1 MTTFDEFL
9 YKAKTVAQAAGK
21 KTEEWVEVAKLK
33 CEVVSLQKEQSTTF
47 EGMGRLWY
55 DAQKS
60 GKDVGEMLRECAAHI
75 DELEVRIADVQDRIL
90 QHKDAVRCKACNEAN
105 PIDSVYCRKC
115 GANIAE

>member
-1 MTTFDEFL
+1 MTTFDDFL

-33 CEVVSLQKEQSTTF
+33 CEVVSLQKEQATTF

-60 GKDVGEMLRECAAHI
+60 GKDVSELLRECATHI

-90 QHKDAVRCKACNEAN
+90 QRKDAVRCRTCNEPN
-105 PIDSVYCRKC
+105 PIDSAFCRKC
-115 GANIAE
+115 GAKIAE